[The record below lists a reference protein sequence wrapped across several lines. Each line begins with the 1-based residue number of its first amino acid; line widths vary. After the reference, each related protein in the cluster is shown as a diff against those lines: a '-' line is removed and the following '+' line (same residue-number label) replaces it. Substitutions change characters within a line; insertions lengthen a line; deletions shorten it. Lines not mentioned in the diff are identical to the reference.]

1 MSVFFK
7 EISPYVDR
15 CFISLNHGLT
25 ANKVHLPRN
34 NPIQDGDVE
43 RLLESHG
50 LEIRSD
56 ESGDYR
62 TLLAAV
68 HDCAEHVMS
77 LPDYQPTPDLERFP
91 RTDVR
96 VPSDNEQVFG
106 HAWAHRFTIKGYKSK
121 NSILSGKTVCIK
133 DCIAV
138 AGVPQFFGSDAF
150 PAWTPK
156 TDATVVTRALEAGA
170 DILGTATCE
179 NFCNSTASFTSAQG
193 IIENPHQEG
202 YSSGGS
208 TSGGAALVTGGYVDI
223 AIGTD
228 QGGSIRVPASL
239 CGCVGFKPTHGLVP
253 YTGVTSGDQIDDHA
267 GPLARSVID
276 VATCLD
282 AIAGYD
288 GVDDRSLGSAPHGSF
303 QFSRKVLE
311 STGRLDGIRVGV
323 LIEGYQ
329 NALVQP
335 GVRQRFLEAV
345 ERLASLGAHVEEVS
359 IPLHKEGASIWT
371 IQQRIS
377 GTSGII
383 GHANGRRG
391 LYLPEF
397 EQARLPWTS
406 PNFSKLFPSTKNTVI
421 NGLYL
426 RDKFPGLYGKAVNI
440 GRQISDSY
448 EKAFKT
454 FDVIVMPTT
463 PFVAPRHG
471 SADSVLGSFEPTIGM
486 TTNTAIFNVTGHPAL
501 TLPIGRAPAVDNS
514 SVLLPVG
521 MQIVG
526 GLWQEKKILRVASAW
541 EMNFDWRGEG
551 TVQRNDIARVECDTI
566 KTDENTKQ
574 VMGVKEEYLVL
585 GETQEEMANSI
596 EIAA

>member
-1 MSVFFK
+1 M
-7 EISPYVDR
+7 
-15 CFISLNHGLT
+15 
-25 ANKVHLPRN
+25 
-34 NPIQDGDVE
+34 E
-43 RLLESHG
+43 RLLEPLG
-50 LEIRSD
+50 LHVKED
-56 ESGDYR
+56 EASEYQ

-77 LPDYQPTPDLERFP
+77 LPDYQPQPDLTRFP
-91 RTDVR
+91 RTDIR
-96 VPSDNEQVFG
+96 LPSKEEQAYG
-106 HAWAHRFTIKGYKSK
+106 HAWAHRFHIRGNEST
-121 NSILSGKTVCIK
+121 NAILRGKTLCVK

-150 PAWTPK
+150 PAWTPN

-179 NFCNSTASFTSAQG
+179 NFCNSTSSFTSAQG
-193 IIENPHQEG
+193 TVENPHQAG

-208 TSGGAALVTGGYVDI
+208 TSGGTALVAGGVVDI

-253 YTGVTSGDQIDDHA
+253 YSGITSGDQIDDHA
-267 GPLARSVID
+267 GPVARSVGD
-276 VATCLD
+276 VAACLD
-282 AIAGYD
+282 AIAGDD
-288 GVDDRSLGSAPHGSF
+288 GLDDRSQGVGSYGLF
-303 QFSRKVLE
+303 QFSNTLANA
-311 STGRLDGIRVGV
+311 STRLDGLRIGV
-323 LIEGYQ
+323 LAEGYQ
-329 NALVQP
+329 NAMVQP
-335 GVRQRFLEAV
+335 GVKQRFLEAV
-345 ERLASLGAHVEEVS
+345 EKLAILGAQVENVS

-377 GTSGII
+377 GASGIL

-397 EQARLPWTS
+397 EHARLPWTAD
-406 PNFSKLFPSTKNTVI
+406 NFSKLFPSTKNTVI

-426 RDKFPGLYGKAVNI
+426 TEKFPGLYGKTINI
-440 GRQISDSY
+440 SRRIRDAY
-448 EKAFKT
+448 DDAFRK

-471 SADSVLGSFEPTIGM
+471 NRDSVLGSFEPSIGM

-501 TLPIGRAPAVDNS
+501 SLPVGRAQAVDDA

-526 GLWQEKKILRVASAW
+526 GLWQEKKILRVAQAW
-541 EMNFDWRGEG
+541 EKNFDWDASHGVVNGR
-551 TVQRNDIARVECDTI
+551 DIKAPGHIDDVSRQGG
-566 KTDENTKQ
+566 KP
-574 VMGVKEEYLVL
+574 
-585 GETQEEMANSI
+585 EMIFRAEDMTEKPLRERLS
-596 EIAA
+596 IAA

>member
-1 MSVFFK
+1 
-7 EISPYVDR
+7 
-15 CFISLNHGLT
+15 
-25 ANKVHLPRN
+25 
-34 NPIQDGDVE
+34 
-43 RLLESHG
+43 
-50 LEIRSD
+50 
-56 ESGDYR
+56 
-62 TLLAAV
+62 
-68 HDCAEHVMS
+68 MS
-77 LPDYQPTPDLERFP
+77 LPDYQPTPDLDRFP
-91 RTDVR
+91 RTNVR
-96 VPSDNEQVFG
+96 LPSDEEQAFG
-106 HAWAHRFTIKGYKSK
+106 HAWAHRFTLKGDRSK
-121 NSILSGKTVCIK
+121 NSILSSKTVCVK

-170 DILGTATCE
+170 DIIGTATCE

-193 IIENPHQEG
+193 IVENPHQAG
-202 YSSGGS
+202 YSAGGS
-208 TSGGAALVTGGYVDI
+208 TSGGAALVSGGHVDI

-253 YTGVTSGDQIDDHA
+253 YTGITSGDQIDDHA
-267 GPLARSVID
+267 GPLARSVGE
-276 VATCLD
+276 VAACLD

-288 GVDDRSLGSAPHGSF
+288 GIDDRSLGSAAHRSF
-303 QFSRKVLE
+303 QFSQALAQD
-311 STGRLDGIRVGV
+311 TGRLDGVRVGV

-329 NALVQP
+329 NDLVQP
-335 GVRQRFLEAV
+335 GVRQQFLHAV
-345 ERLASLGAHVEEVS
+345 EKLASLGAQVEEVS
-359 IPLHKEGASIWT
+359 MPLHKEGASIWT

-377 GTSGII
+377 GASGII

-397 EQARLPWTS
+397 EQARLPWTP

-426 RDKFPGLYGKAVNI
+426 MDKFPGLYGKTVNI
-440 GRQISDSY
+440 GRRISDSY
-448 EKAFKT
+448 EGAFKT

-471 SADSVLGSFEPTIGM
+471 SRDSVLGSFEPTIGM

-501 TLPIGRAPAVDNS
+501 SLPVGRAPAVENS

-541 EMNFDWRGEG
+541 ERSFDWRD
-551 TVQRNDIARVECDTI
+551 QDITSRSVSASNEFNAAT
-566 KTDENTKQ
+566 TETQSKQ
-574 VMGVKEEYLVL
+574 SVSVNEEYLVL
-585 GETQEEMANSI
+585 GDTQGEVVSSVKITA
-596 EIAA
+596 

>member
-1 MSVFFK
+1 VSCNHVGVFQRHLSVRQHK
-7 EISPYVDR
+7 VYGI
-15 CFISLNHGLT
+15 IHQLT
-25 ANKVHLPRN
+25 WSRD
-34 NPIQDGDVE
+34 NPIRDGDVE
-43 RLLESHG
+43 RLLEPRG
-50 LEIRSD
+50 LGINTD
-56 ESGDYR
+56 ESKDYH

-77 LPDYQPTPDLERFP
+77 LPDYQPAPDLDRFP
-91 RTDVR
+91 RTNVH
-96 VPSDNEQVFG
+96 VPSDEEQVFG
-106 HAWAHRFTIKGYKSK
+106 HAWAHRFTLEGDKSK
-121 NSILSGKTVCIK
+121 DSILSGKTLCVK

-193 IIENPHQEG
+193 IVENPHQAG
-202 YSSGGS
+202 YSAGGS
-208 TSGGAALVTGGYVDI
+208 TSGGAALVSGGHVDI

-253 YTGVTSGDQIDDHA
+253 YTGITSGDQIDDHA
-267 GPLARSVID
+267 GPLARSVGE
-276 VATCLD
+276 VAACLD

-288 GVDDRSLGSAPHGSF
+288 GIDDRSVGSAAHGSF
-303 QFSRKVLE
+303 QFSGTLARN
-311 STGRLDGIRVGV
+311 TGRLDGVRVGV

-329 NALVQP
+329 NDLVQP
-335 GVRQRFLEAV
+335 GVGRQFLEAV
-345 ERLASLGAHVEEVS
+345 KKLASLGAHIEEVS

-426 RDKFPGLYGKAVNI
+426 MDKFPGLYGKTVNI
-440 GRQISDSY
+440 GRRISDSY
-448 EKAFKT
+448 EDAFKT

-471 SADSVLGSFEPTIGM
+471 SAESVLKSFEPTIGM
-486 TTNTAIFNVTGHPAL
+486 TTNTAVFNVTGHPAL
-501 TLPIGRAPAVDNS
+501 SLPVGRAAATDDS
-514 SVLLPVG
+514 RVLLPVG
-521 MQIVG
+521 MQIVS

-541 EMNFDWRGEG
+541 ERSFDWRDQKTALRNISASDGYDTVTTETSSQQAVSVNNECIPLGDTQGE
-551 TVQRNDIARVECDTI
+551 VISS
-566 KTDENTKQ
+566 
-574 VMGVKEEYLVL
+574 VKI
-585 GETQEEMANSI
+585 TA
-596 EIAA
+596 